1 MDHIAIHLT
10 MECTTEY
17 NLLRTQPLCVS
28 YCSVDRLFSWSW
40 LSRVIDWLFIFC
52 FSGCVNSFG
61 IFVCHWG
68 KDVAATTFTDES
80 SRAVSLNSRLK
91 RRYWHRDKPYS
102 ELLFACW
109 PPHPASSSWFLND
122 GVELNK
128 AKQDKTRQHKTKLD
142 DSKEIFLP
150 SLHHCIV

>member
-10 MECTTEY
+10 MECTTKY
-17 NLLRTQPLCVS
+17 SLLRTQPLCVS

-40 LSRVIDWLFIFC
+40 LSRVINWLFIFC

-61 IFVCHWG
+61 ILSVTEAKTWPRRPLQVNR
-68 KDVAATTFTDES
+68 VARFHSIHDWREDTDIETNRTRSCYSLVGHLTQPAHLDSWMTVLS
-80 SRAVSLNSRLK
+80 STRQN
-91 RRYWHRDKPYS
+91 
-102 ELLFACW
+102 
-109 PPHPASSSWFLND
+109 
-122 GVELNK
+122 
-128 AKQDKTRQHKTKLD
+128 KTRQHKTKLD